1 MRIALGIEYDG
12 SRFHG
17 WQRQG
22 HDPQT
27 VQEALENALSR
38 VADESITVICAG
50 RTDAGVHGIGQVVHF
65 DTQAQRAN
73 RGWVFGG
80 NTQLPDQVAIRWARP
95 VAEHFHARYS
105 AERRSYRYIIYN
117 RPTRPALGLHH
128 MTWQYRPLDSDKMQ
142 EAGQALLG
150 EHDFTTFRSAGCQS
164 KTPMRCIEQV
174 SVVRQGDLVVVE
186 VTANAFLQHM
196 VRNIVGALM
205 AVGTG
210 KYPVAWVGDVLALRD
225 RKLADIT
232 AAPNG
237 LYFLRVDYPVE
248 FALPTALVPG
258 SREAHSPW

>member
-1 MRIALGIEYDG
+1 MRVALGIEYDG

-27 VQEALENALSR
+27 VQEVLERALAS
-38 VADESITVICAG
+38 VAAEPVTVICAG

-65 DTQAQRAN
+65 DTQAQRSN
-73 RGWVFGG
+73 RGWVFGS
-80 NTQLPDQVAIRWARP
+80 NTHLPDQVAIRWARP
-95 VAEHFHARYS
+95 VPDTFHARYS
-105 AERRSYRYIIYN
+105 ALRRSYRYVIYN

-128 MTWQYRPLDSDKMQ
+128 MTWQYRPLDAERMQ

-150 EHDFTTFRSAGCQS
+150 EHDFSTFRSAGCQS
-164 KTPMRCIEQV
+164 RTPMRCVESL

-196 VRNIVGALM
+196 VRNMVGALM

-210 KYPVAWVGDVLALRD
+210 KYPVSWVAEVLVTRD
-225 RKLADIT
+225 RTQADIT

-237 LYFLRVDYPVE
+237 LYFLRVDYPAE
-248 FALPTALVPG
+248 FSLPTALVPQCT
-258 SREAHSPW
+258 ETHCPW